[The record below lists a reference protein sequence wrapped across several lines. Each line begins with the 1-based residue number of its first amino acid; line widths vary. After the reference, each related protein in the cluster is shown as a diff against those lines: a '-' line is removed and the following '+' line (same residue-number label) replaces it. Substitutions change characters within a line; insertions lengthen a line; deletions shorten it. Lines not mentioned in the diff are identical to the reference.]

1 VARPRAAD
9 HEQHRASIRENAV
22 QAFARLG
29 YASASM
35 ADLATAC
42 GISKATLYHYFDS
55 KDALLFECL
64 NDYTQRLDQ
73 LTATYTNTVNTA
85 DANGSQAQLR
95 ALITALLREYAIS
108 HNYHVSLLHDV
119 KFLGAEQARQIRSQE
134 RAVVGKIADLIDAS
148 FPGRVPVAER
158 IPTTMA
164 LLGMINFTFAW
175 LRPDGPMSY
184 EAFAQIAIDLWFNGL
199 GQSSATNEPVVEPL
213 P

>member
-9 HEQHRASIRENAV
+9 HDQHRASIRENAV

-35 ADLATAC
+35 ADLAGAC

-55 KDALLFECL
+55 KEALLFECL
-64 NDYTQRLDQ
+64 DDYTRRLDQ
-73 LTATYTNTVNTA
+73 LTATHT
-85 DANGSQAQLR
+85 DAPPPSDSTEAVHTEHAQARLR
-95 ALITALLREYAIS
+95 ELISALLREYAIS
-108 HNYHVSLLHDV
+108 RNYHVSLLHDV
-119 KFLGAEQARQIRSQE
+119 KFLGEQQAQQIRYQE
-134 RAVVGKIADLIDAS
+134 RAVGGRIADLIDAA
-148 FPGRVPVAER
+148 FPGRVPADER

-184 EAFAQIAIDLWFNGL
+184 DAFAKIVVDLWFNGL
-199 GQSSATNEPVVEPL
+199 STGQ
-213 P
+213 